1 MEVIMRRII
10 VNDDNYYNRLDKF
23 LRNEMKKVKLG
34 SIFKMIRKGKIRVNG
49 DKAKKNNFKLNM
61 GDVVEIEDSFIDS
74 KMKRPLKPTM
84 KARPLDYDTVFENED
99 FFAINKPP
107 KVSMHPG
114 TGEEMV
120 TIIEGAKYN
129 SKDKYDP
136 HLVHRLDKLTS
147 GALIIAKNKNTSR
160 ILSKKIRSR
169 ETQKFYLA
177 LLLGDLDQK
186 GTLDS
191 LVDEKEAKLNYEKI
205 DSFDVN
211 GIKLS
216 FVEIELLT
224 GRKHQIRRQFA
235 DINHPV
241 AGDNMYGN
249 IEVNK
254 ILKKVIGLRRF
265 FLHSFRF
272 HFFLNG
278 NEYDIRAPLYK
289 DLENVLKRLEEVK

>member
-1 MEVIMRRII
+1 MRRII

-34 SIFKMIRKGKIRVNG
+34 SIFKMIRKGKIKVNG
-49 DKAKKNNFKLNM
+49 DKAKKNNFKLNR
-61 GDVVEIEDSFIDS
+61 GDVVEIDDGFIDN

-84 KARPLDYDTVFENED
+84 KARPLDYDVVFETED

-129 SKDKYDP
+129 SNNDYEP

-147 GALIIAKNKNTSR
+147 GALIIAKNKTISR
-160 ILSKKIRSR
+160 ILSEKIRSR
-169 ETQKFYLA
+169 ETKKYYLA
-177 LLLGDLDQK
+177 LLLGNVKNKDVIN
-186 GTLDS
+186 S
-191 LVDEKEAKLNYEKI
+191 YIDEKEAKLIYRKI
-205 DSFDVN
+205 DTFDVN

-224 GRKHQIRRQFA
+224 GRKHQIRRQFS
-235 DINHPV
+235 DIGHPV
-241 AGDNMYGN
+241 VGDNMYGDK
-249 IEVNK
+249 EVNK

-278 NEYDIRAPLYK
+278 KEYDIKAPLYK
-289 DLENVLKRLEEVK
+289 DLENVLKRLEEVNK